1 MNPLNSQIN
10 NINNEIYSNIDY
22 QQPNGINQLEII
34 STRNSNLKQNN
45 GLIIN
50 QGQSSNSG
58 NNSNNNNNTNNR
70 NYQTTNQQVAVSS
83 TS

>member
-1 MNPLNSQIN
+1 MNPLTSQIN
-10 NINNEIYSNIDY
+10 NMNPMNNEIYSNTDY
-22 QQPNGINQLEII
+22 QPNGINQLEII

-45 GLIIN
+45 GLLVN
-50 QGQSSNSG
+50 QGQLNT
-58 NNSNNNNNTNNR
+58 NNNNTNNR